1 MKVTKVEEMKVQMEA
16 LYQEIV
22 RLQNTKSSSSKWVDA
37 GPCDGVTWMQEI
49 VKSLLKI

>member
-22 RLQNTKSSSSKWVDA
+22 RLQNLKPSTGTK
-37 GPCDGVTWMQEI
+37 
-49 VKSLLKI
+49 